1 MELNRRNTN
10 RNRIR
15 QEERIARQNEE
26 RIAQRQEEERTVRQ
40 NVFRN
45 DNRDLREIGGNPRRI
60 RTNDETIPLPQPQ
73 TQPPNISFTHQN
85 SAFERYTDQY
95 VAQNV
100 GFTGDW
106 NGFKSQAKN
115 DIIEML
121 NQKRGNKVLF
131 SVNVKMSRNDG
142 KFNTLGDKYVRIK
155 YPKIIT
161 EDTDVNELYEEI
173 MEELSGEM
181 DILQDTEGSGWI
193 LEEVEKIDIHTV
205 GWDPLRASKWLPLPK
220 KIADKKAIVNIQ
232 NKDEECFKWCIAR
245 AITPTEKNP
254 QRVDKNLKEV
264 AKSLNMEGI
273 GLPTPIKDIT
283 KFENQNEEFAVI
295 VLGLDKYNNV
305 YPIRPSKYSYKRKH
319 LVVLLLITDE
329 EKKISLYFS

>member
-1 MELNRRNTN
+1 MFLYIFVFKLSVCDTYFKNMELNRRNTN

-15 QEERIARQNEE
+15 QEERIVRQNEE
-26 RIAQRQEEERTVRQ
+26 RIARQQEERIERENEERVNRQ
-40 NVFRN
+40 NAFRN
-45 DNRDLREIGGNPRRI
+45 DNRDFGFRRDVREIGGNPRRI
-60 RTNDETIPLPQPQ
+60 RTNDETIPLPQPQPQ

-106 NGFKSQAKN
+106 DGFKSQAKN
-115 DIIEML
+115 DIIGML

-131 SVNVKMSRNDG
+131 SVFVKMSRKDG
-142 KFNTLGDKYVRIK
+142 KFNTLGDKYVRTK

-205 GWDPLRASKWLPLPK
+205 GWDPLRASK
-220 KIADKKAIVNIQ
+220 
-232 NKDEECFKWCIAR
+232 
-245 AITPTEKNP
+245 
-254 QRVDKNLKEV
+254 
-264 AKSLNMEGI
+264 
-273 GLPTPIKDIT
+273 
-283 KFENQNEEFAVI
+283 
-295 VLGLDKYNNV
+295 
-305 YPIRPSKYSYKRKH
+305 
-319 LVVLLLITDE
+319 
-329 EKKISLYFS
+329 